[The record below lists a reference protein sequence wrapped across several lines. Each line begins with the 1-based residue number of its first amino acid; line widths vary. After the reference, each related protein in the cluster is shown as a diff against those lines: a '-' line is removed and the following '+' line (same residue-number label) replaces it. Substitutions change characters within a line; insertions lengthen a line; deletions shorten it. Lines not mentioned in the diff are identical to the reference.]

1 MVSYWHRSG
10 MVSYRLPHTDLA
22 RIPRMIV
29 QVSVGVEPHDVVH
42 ADRPRYPADV
52 SQVRFA
58 VVGVEQP
65 PAPHVHLLA
74 ISRADMQVWS
84 AGGARDDPG
93 SDCRACEYLGEQSPD
108 EIEHRDT
115 STV

>member
-1 MVSYWHRSG
+1 

-42 ADRPRYPADV
+42 ADRSRYPADTR
-52 SQVRFA
+52 QMRFP

-74 ISRADMQVWS
+74 ISRADMQVWR
-84 AGGARDDPG
+84 AGGAGDYPG
-93 SDCRACEYLGEQSPD
+93 SNCRVREYLGEQSPE
-108 EIEHRDT
+108 EIDHAAT
-115 STV
+115 